1 MFWPDE
7 RLDRKKTNTKY
18 KYSLCCQQG
27 KVDLPLLN
35 ATPPLLDTLLDIN
48 GDSTSRHFRNN
59 IRSYNAAF
67 SWTSFGAK
75 FDPKLINSRGPYSLI
90 LCGENYHFMGS
101 LLPPNGQHPR
111 YSQLYV
117 HDPNSEVNERISQF
131 PAAES
136 KLHLSLIQQLQD
148 MLDEYNILTKTF
160 RQVRASLEHSQNKDL
175 RLRITGQRIPNGK
188 QYELPS
194 GVELAGLIPGDFEP
208 NHEDRDIIVNNC
220 NSGLQ
225 RITSLHPLFD
235 SLHFPLLFPYG
246 NDGFHN
252 CIKYNPI
259 HIPRGQKRQHV
270 TQREYYCFRIQYRNA
285 EGSTLIRGG
294 KTLQHYCIDAFTT
307 VEQNRLTYLRN
318 NQKALRS
325 EIYSELYSALDRGE
339 TSSKNIGRII
349 LPSSFTGGMRYM
361 KQLFLDAMAICHYFG
376 NPDLFIT
383 FTSNAQWP
391 EITNAFKNKVGSHG
405 EDKPA
410 IVARGMHTVEFQK
423 RGLPHVHILVWLANN
438 AKLETQKQIDQ
449 IISAQLPNP
458 TEDPIGYASVTK
470 FMIHGPCGIDNPKSP
485 CMVDGK
491 CKKKYPKAY
500 NTETISD
507 RHGYTL
513 YKREKTKITV
523 NKSGKFLDNRYI
535 VPYNRHLIIKYQAH
549 INIEICHKGQ
559 LIKYLFKYITK
570 GPDRQTVVAET
581 TSLDE
586 IAQYLD
592 CRSISSYE
600 AIWRLFEYPIHERKP
615 NVVRLSIH
623 MPLSQSIT
631 YQGSQTI
638 RSIVGRPG
646 ITNTMLTQWFV
657 LNQRDP
663 SARKYTYDKIPNAY
677 VWSTQLDDWSP
688 RKQGFAV
695 GRIPSVP
702 AASGDIFYLRML
714 LGKISGALNFKD
726 LRTLNGIVYDNYQQT
741 CQAMGLLSSDNE
753 WDLVMSEISRWAHP
767 AIIRS
772 MFVSLLIFC
781 QVSDPSKLLANW
793 WESMSEDFAYRKQQL
808 DSIEFTQPQ
817 PIQLYDQLLNN
828 LDYLLHSYS
837 LSLEHFKLP
846 HPMPTVTR
854 EQNHNNIL
862 THHQYDKQT
871 EESKSKKYYASLNSD
886 QIRAYSSIMDAI
898 ETKKGK
904 FFFVHGHGGTGK
916 TFLYN
921 CIISKVRS
929 TGGIALVVASSGIAA
944 TLLPDGVT
952 AHSRFKIPL
961 EIDNL
966 STCTIKKGSDV
977 AELLKSATLIVW
989 DEAPMIH
996 KLSFEAVD
1004 RTMCD
1009 IMNMPLSGENYVP
1022 FGGKVVL
1029 LGGDF
1034 RQTLPVVPNGS
1045 REDNINATLINM
1057 RITTN
1062 SINTTPMFDGLTFPD
1077 WVLAVGNGTLRTY
1090 PTKKNTKF
1098 DDLITIP
1105 SPFLIQTTTKPLDEL
1120 ISRVYPSFIESYQ
1133 SLQYIKSRA
1142 IVSPTNAVVSEINNI
1157 LLAQIPVPSKIY
1169 FSSDSLSPIKTN
1181 IATPEL
1187 EYPLE
1192 FLNSLSFNGIPEHKL
1207 ELKPFTVVMLLRNIN
1222 PTSGMLISGLIVSGT
1237 QEGTTVAI
1245 PRIILD
1251 VTDNR
1256 WPFTLRRRQFP
1267 IRICYAMTINKSQG
1281 QTLDHVGIYLPK
1293 PVFSHGQLYVAVSRV
1308 RSANGLHILIPN
1320 ISSNPDNKTRNIV
1333 YQDILHE
1340 ITGI

>member
-1 MFWPDE
+1 
-7 RLDRKKTNTKY
+7 
-18 KYSLCCQQG
+18 
-27 KVDLPLLN
+27 
-35 ATPPLLDTLLDIN
+35 
-48 GDSTSRHFRNN
+48 
-59 IRSYNAAF
+59 
-67 SWTSFGAK
+67 
-75 FDPKLINSRGPYSLI
+75 
-90 LCGENYHFMGS
+90 
-101 LLPPNGQHPR
+101 
-111 YSQLYV
+111 
-117 HDPNSEVNERISQF
+117 
-131 PAAES
+131 
-136 KLHLSLIQQLQD
+136 
-148 MLDEYNILTKTF
+148 
-160 RQVRASLEHSQNKDL
+160 
-175 RLRITGQRIPNGK
+175 
-188 QYELPS
+188 
-194 GVELAGLIPGDFEP
+194 
-208 NHEDRDIIVNNC
+208 
-220 NSGLQ
+220 
-225 RITSLHPLFD
+225 
-235 SLHFPLLFPYG
+235 
-246 NDGFHN
+246 
-252 CIKYNPI
+252 
-259 HIPRGQKRQHV
+259 
-270 TQREYYCFRIQYRNA
+270 
-285 EGSTLIRGG
+285 
-294 KTLQHYCIDAFTT
+294 
-307 VEQNRLTYLRN
+307 
-318 NQKALRS
+318 
-325 EIYSELYSALDRGE
+325 
-339 TSSKNIGRII
+339 
-349 LPSSFTGGMRYM
+349 
-361 KQLFLDAMAICHYFG
+361 MAICHYFG

-391 EITNAFKNKVGSHG
+391 EITNAFKNIVGSHG

-410 IVARGMHTVEFQK
+410 IVARVFRMKLQHLKDDINDHHIFGRTVA
-423 RGLPHVHILVWLANN
+423 V
-438 AKLETQKQIDQ
+438 
-449 IISAQLPNP
+449 ISAQLPNS

-491 CKKKYPKAY
+491 CKKKFPKAY

-507 RHGYTL
+507 RHDYTL
-513 YKREKTKITV
+513 YKREMTKITV
-523 NKSGKFLDNRYI
+523 NKSGKYLDNRYV

-549 INIEICHKGQ
+549 INIEICHKSQ

-623 MPLSQSIT
+623 MPLNQSIAF
-631 YQGSQTI
+631 QGSQII

-646 ITNTMLTQWFV
+646 ITNTMPTQWFV

-663 SARKYTYDKIPNAY
+663 SARKYTYDQIPNAY

-695 GRIPSVP
+695 ARISSVP

-726 LRTLNGIVYDNYQQT
+726 LRTLNGIVYDNYQHT

-753 WDLVMSEISRWAHP
+753 WDLVMSEVSRWAHP

-781 QVSDPSKLLANW
+781 QVADPSKLLANW
-793 WESMSEDFAYRKQQL
+793 WESVSEDFAHRKQQL

-817 PIQLYDQLLNN
+817 PIQLYDELLTN

-837 LSLEHFKLP
+837 LSLKHFKLP
-846 HPMPTVTR
+846 HPMPTVAR
-854 EQNHNNIL
+854 EQNYNNIL
-862 THHQYDKQT
+862 THFQYDKQT
-871 EESKSKKYYASLNSD
+871 EASKSQKYYASLNSD

-904 FFFVHGHGGTGK
+904 LFFSHGHGGTGK

-929 TGGIALVVASSGIAA
+929 TGGISLVVASSGIAA

-966 STCTIKKGSDV
+966 STCTVKKGSDV
-977 AELLKSATLIVW
+977 AELLKSATLIV
-989 DEAPMIH
+989 
-996 KLSFEAVD
+996 
-1004 RTMCD
+1004 TMCD

-1022 FGGKVVL
+1022 FGGKFVL

-1045 REDNINATLINM
+1045 REDNINATLPRSYLWTFCTLLHLRINM

-1077 WVLAVGNGTLRTY
+1077 WVL
-1090 PTKKNTKF
+1090 K
-1098 DDLITIP
+1098 
-1105 SPFLIQTTTKPLDEL
+1105 
-1120 ISRVYPSFIESYQ
+1120 SYQ

-1157 LLAQIPVPSKIY
+1157 LLAQIPGPSKIY
-1169 FSSDSLSPIKTN
+1169 FSSDSLSPTKTN
-1181 IATPEL
+1181 IATLEL

-1192 FLNSLSFNGIPEHKL
+1192 FLNFLSFNGILEHKL

-1222 PTSGMLISGLIVSGT
+1222 PTSGMRNGTRILLTDLGEYVINGLIVSGT
-1237 QEGTTVAI
+1237 LEGTTVVI

-1256 WPFTLRRRQFP
+1256 WPFTLRRRQFS
-1267 IRICYAMTINKSQG
+1267 IRICYAMTINKS
-1281 QTLDHVGIYLPK
+1281 
-1293 PVFSHGQLYVAVSRV
+1293 
-1308 RSANGLHILIPN
+1308 
-1320 ISSNPDNKTRNIV
+1320 
-1333 YQDILHE
+1333 
-1340 ITGI
+1340 

>member
-1 MFWPDE
+1 
-7 RLDRKKTNTKY
+7 
-18 KYSLCCQQG
+18 
-27 KVDLPLLN
+27 
-35 ATPPLLDTLLDIN
+35 
-48 GDSTSRHFRNN
+48 
-59 IRSYNAAF
+59 
-67 SWTSFGAK
+67 
-75 FDPKLINSRGPYSLI
+75 
-90 LCGENYHFMGS
+90 
-101 LLPPNGQHPR
+101 
-111 YSQLYV
+111 
-117 HDPNSEVNERISQF
+117 
-131 PAAES
+131 
-136 KLHLSLIQQLQD
+136 

-194 GVELAGLIPGDFEP
+194 GVELA
-208 NHEDRDIIVNNC
+208 
-220 NSGLQ
+220 GLQ

-325 EIYSELYSALDRGE
+325 EIYS
-339 TSSKNIGRII
+339 SKNIGRII

-383 FTSNAQWP
+383 FTSNAQC
-391 EITNAFKNKVGSHG
+391 
-405 EDKPA
+405 
-410 IVARGMHTVEFQK
+410 
-423 RGLPHVHILVWLANN
+423 LPHVHILVWLANN

-570 GPDRQTVVAET
+570 GPDR
-581 TSLDE
+581 
-586 IAQYLD
+586 
-592 CRSISSYE
+592 
-600 AIWRLFEYPIHERKP
+600 
-615 NVVRLSIH
+615 
-623 MPLSQSIT
+623 
-631 YQGSQTI
+631 SQTI

-1045 REDNINATLINM
+1045 REDNINATLPRSYLWTFCTLLHLRINM

-1222 PTSGMLISGLIVSGT
+1222 PTSGMCNGTRILLTDLGEYVISGLIVSGT

>member
-194 GVELAGLIPGDFEP
+194 GVELAGLIPG
-208 NHEDRDIIVNNC
+208 
-220 NSGLQ
+220 
-225 RITSLHPLFD
+225 
-235 SLHFPLLFPYG
+235 
-246 NDGFHN
+246 
-252 CIKYNPI
+252 
-259 HIPRGQKRQHV
+259 QKRQHV

-410 IVARGMHTVEFQK
+410 IVARVFRMKLQHLKDDINDRHIFGRTVA
-423 RGLPHVHILVWLANN
+423 V
-438 AKLETQKQIDQ
+438 
-449 IISAQLPNP
+449 ISAQLPNP

-570 GPDRQTVVAET
+570 GPDRQTVVANT
-581 TSLDE
+581 HPVDE

-1045 REDNINATLINM
+1045 REDNINATLPRSYLWTFCTLLHLRINM

-1169 FSSDSLSPIKTN
+1169 FSS
-1181 IATPEL
+1181 
-1187 EYPLE
+1187 
-1192 FLNSLSFNGIPEHKL
+1192 LSFNGIPEHKL

-1222 PTSGMLISGLIVSGT
+1222 PTSGMCNGTRILLTDLGEYVISGLIVSGT

>member
-1 MFWPDE
+1 
-7 RLDRKKTNTKY
+7 
-18 KYSLCCQQG
+18 
-27 KVDLPLLN
+27 
-35 ATPPLLDTLLDIN
+35 
-48 GDSTSRHFRNN
+48 
-59 IRSYNAAF
+59 
-67 SWTSFGAK
+67 
-75 FDPKLINSRGPYSLI
+75 
-90 LCGENYHFMGS
+90 
-101 LLPPNGQHPR
+101 
-111 YSQLYV
+111 
-117 HDPNSEVNERISQF
+117 
-131 PAAES
+131 
-136 KLHLSLIQQLQD
+136 

-325 EIYSELYSALDRGE
+325 EIYS
-339 TSSKNIGRII
+339 SKNIGRII

-383 FTSNAQWP
+383 FTN
-391 EITNAFKNKVGSHG
+391 
-405 EDKPA
+405 KPA
-410 IVARGMHTVEFQK
+410 IVARVFRMKLQHLKDDINDRHIFGRTV
-423 RGLPHVHILVWLANN
+423 A
-438 AKLETQKQIDQ
+438 
-449 IISAQLPNP
+449 AQLPNP

-570 GPDRQTVVAET
+570 GPDRQT
-581 TSLDE
+581 
-586 IAQYLD
+586 
-592 CRSISSYE
+592 
-600 AIWRLFEYPIHERKP
+600 
-615 NVVRLSIH
+615 
-623 MPLSQSIT
+623 
-631 YQGSQTI
+631 TI

-1045 REDNINATLINM
+1045 REDNINATLPRSYLWTFCTLLHLRINM

-1222 PTSGMLISGLIVSGT
+1222 PTSGMCNGTRILLTDLGEYVISGLIVSGT

>member
-1 MFWPDE
+1 
-7 RLDRKKTNTKY
+7 
-18 KYSLCCQQG
+18 
-27 KVDLPLLN
+27 
-35 ATPPLLDTLLDIN
+35 
-48 GDSTSRHFRNN
+48 
-59 IRSYNAAF
+59 
-67 SWTSFGAK
+67 
-75 FDPKLINSRGPYSLI
+75 
-90 LCGENYHFMGS
+90 MGS
-101 LLPPNGQHPR
+101 LLPPNGQRPR

-131 PAAES
+131 PASES
-136 KLHLSLIQQLQD
+136 KLRSSLIQQLQD
-148 MLDEYNILTKTF
+148 MLDEFNVLTKTF
-160 RQVRASLEHSQNKDL
+160 RQVRSSLKHPQNKDL

-194 GVELAGLIPGDFEP
+194 GVELVGLIPGDFEP

-246 NDGFHN
+246 TMLFH
-252 CIKYNPI
+252 
-259 HIPRGQKRQHV
+259 
-270 TQREYYCFRIQYRNA
+270 QYF
-285 EGSTLIRGG
+285 I
-294 KTLQHYCIDAFTT
+294 
-307 VEQNRLTYLRN
+307 
-318 NQKALRS
+318 
-325 EIYSELYSALDRGE
+325 
-339 TSSKNIGRII
+339 SS
-349 LPSSFTGGMRYM
+349 TGGMRYM

-391 EITNAFKNKVGSHG
+391 EITNALKNKVGSHG

-410 IVARGMHTVEFQK
+410 IVARVFRMKLQHLKDDINDHHIFGRTVA
-423 RGLPHVHILVWLANN
+423 V
-438 AKLETQKQIDQ
+438 
-449 IISAQLPNP
+449 ISAQLPNP

-491 CKKKYPKAY
+491 CKKKFPKAY

-507 RHGYTL
+507 MHGYTL
-513 YKREKTKITV
+513 YKRQMTKVTV
-523 NKSGKFLDNRYI
+523 NKSGKYLDNRYV

-570 GPDRQTVVAET
+570 GPDRQTVVANT
-581 TSLDE
+581 QPVDE

-623 MPLSQSIT
+623 MPLSQSIA

-663 SARKYTYDKIPNAY
+663 SARKYTYDQIPNAY

-695 GRIPSVP
+695 GRIPSIP
-702 AASGDIFYLRML
+702 AASEDIFYLRML

-726 LRTLNGIVYDNYQQT
+726 LRTLNGIVYDNYQDT

-753 WDLVMSEISRWAHP
+753 WDLVMLEVSRWAHP

-781 QVSDPSKLLANW
+781 QVADPSKLLANW
-793 WESMSEDFAYRKQQL
+793 WESMSEDFAHRKQQL

-817 PIQLYDQLLNN
+817 PILLYDQLLTN

-837 LSLEHFKLP
+837 LSLKHFKLP
-846 HPMPTVTR
+846 QPMPIVTS
-854 EQNHNNIL
+854 EQNYNNIL

-871 EESKSKKYYASLNSD
+871 EASKSQKYYASLNSD

-904 FFFVHGHGGTGK
+904 LFFLHGHGGTGK

-929 TGGIALVVASSGIAA
+929 TGDISLVVASSGIAA
-944 TLLPDGVT
+944 TLLQDGVT
-952 AHSRFKIPL
+952 SHSRFKIPL
-961 EIDNL
+961 EIDSL
-966 STCTIKKGSDV
+966 STCTVKKGSDV
-977 AELLKSATLIVW
+977 AELLKIATLIV
-989 DEAPMIH
+989 
-996 KLSFEAVD
+996 
-1004 RTMCD
+1004 TMCD

-1022 FGGKVVL
+1022 FGGKVIL

-1045 REDNINATLINM
+1045 REDNINATLPRSYLWTYCTLLHLKINM

-1077 WVLAVGNGTLRTY
+1077 WVL
-1090 PTKKNTKF
+1090 K
-1098 DDLITIP
+1098 
-1105 SPFLIQTTTKPLDEL
+1105 
-1120 ISRVYPSFIESYQ
+1120 SYQ

-1157 LLAQIPVPSKIY
+1157 LLAQIPGPSKIY
-1169 FSSDSLSPIKTN
+1169 FSSDSLSPTKTN
-1181 IATPEL
+1181 IATLEL
-1187 EYPLE
+1187 EYPIE
-1192 FLNSLSFNGIPEHKL
+1192 FLNSLSFNRIPEHKL
-1207 ELKPFTVVMLLRNIN
+1207 ELKPF
-1222 PTSGMLISGLIVSGT
+1222 
-1237 QEGTTVAI
+1237 Q
-1245 PRIILD
+1245 
-1251 VTDNR
+1251 
-1256 WPFTLRRRQFP
+1256 
-1267 IRICYAMTINKSQG
+1267 
-1281 QTLDHVGIYLPK
+1281 
-1293 PVFSHGQLYVAVSRV
+1293 
-1308 RSANGLHILIPN
+1308 
-1320 ISSNPDNKTRNIV
+1320 
-1333 YQDILHE
+1333 
-1340 ITGI
+1340 

>member
-1 MFWPDE
+1 
-7 RLDRKKTNTKY
+7 
-18 KYSLCCQQG
+18 
-27 KVDLPLLN
+27 
-35 ATPPLLDTLLDIN
+35 
-48 GDSTSRHFRNN
+48 
-59 IRSYNAAF
+59 
-67 SWTSFGAK
+67 
-75 FDPKLINSRGPYSLI
+75 
-90 LCGENYHFMGS
+90 
-101 LLPPNGQHPR
+101 
-111 YSQLYV
+111 
-117 HDPNSEVNERISQF
+117 
-131 PAAES
+131 
-136 KLHLSLIQQLQD
+136 

-194 GVELAGLIPGDFEP
+194 GVELA
-208 NHEDRDIIVNNC
+208 
-220 NSGLQ
+220 GLQ

-325 EIYSELYSALDRGE
+325 EIYS
-339 TSSKNIGRII
+339 SKNIGRII

-383 FTSNAQWP
+383 FTN
-391 EITNAFKNKVGSHG
+391 
-405 EDKPA
+405 KPA
-410 IVARGMHTVEFQK
+410 IVARVFRMKLQHLKDDINDRHIFGRTV
-423 RGLPHVHILVWLANN
+423 A
-438 AKLETQKQIDQ
+438 
-449 IISAQLPNP
+449 AQLPNP

-570 GPDRQTVVAET
+570 GPDR
-581 TSLDE
+581 
-586 IAQYLD
+586 
-592 CRSISSYE
+592 
-600 AIWRLFEYPIHERKP
+600 
-615 NVVRLSIH
+615 
-623 MPLSQSIT
+623 
-631 YQGSQTI
+631 SQTI

-772 MFVSLLIFC
+772 
-781 QVSDPSKLLANW
+781 
-793 WESMSEDFAYRKQQL
+793 
-808 DSIEFTQPQ
+808 
-817 PIQLYDQLLNN
+817 
-828 LDYLLHSYS
+828 
-837 LSLEHFKLP
+837 
-846 HPMPTVTR
+846 
-854 EQNHNNIL
+854 
-862 THHQYDKQT
+862 
-871 EESKSKKYYASLNSD
+871 
-886 QIRAYSSIMDAI
+886 
-898 ETKKGK
+898 
-904 FFFVHGHGGTGK
+904 
-916 TFLYN
+916 
-921 CIISKVRS
+921 IISKVRS

-1009 IMNMPLSGENYVP
+1009 I
-1022 FGGKVVL
+1022 
-1029 LGGDF
+1029 
-1034 RQTLPVVPNGS
+1034 
-1045 REDNINATLINM
+1045 I
-1057 RITTN
+1057 
-1062 SINTTPMFDGLTFPD
+1062 
-1077 WVLAVGNGTLRTY
+1077 
-1090 PTKKNTKF
+1090 
-1098 DDLITIP
+1098 
-1105 SPFLIQTTTKPLDEL
+1105 
-1120 ISRVYPSFIESYQ
+1120 
-1133 SLQYIKSRA
+1133 
-1142 IVSPTNAVVSEINNI
+1142 
-1157 LLAQIPVPSKIY
+1157 PSKIY

-1222 PTSGMLISGLIVSGT
+1222 PTSGMCNGTRILLTDLGEYVISGLIVSGT

>member
-325 EIYSELYSALDRGE
+325 EIY
-339 TSSKNIGRII
+339 KNIGRII

-410 IVARGMHTVEFQK
+410 IVARVFRMKLQHLKDDINDRHIFGRTVAGMHTVEFQK

-702 AASGDIFYLRML
+702 AASGV
-714 LGKISGALNFKD
+714 NFKD

-921 CIISKVRS
+921 C
-929 TGGIALVVASSGIAA
+929 GIALVVASSGIAA

-1034 RQTLPVVPNGS
+1034 RQTLP
-1045 REDNINATLINM
+1045 
-1057 RITTN
+1057 
-1062 SINTTPMFDGLTFPD
+1062 
-1077 WVLAVGNGTLRTY
+1077 
-1090 PTKKNTKF
+1090 
-1098 DDLITIP
+1098 
-1105 SPFLIQTTTKPLDEL
+1105 
-1120 ISRVYPSFIESYQ
+1120 
-1133 SLQYIKSRA
+1133 SRA

-1222 PTSGMLISGLIVSGT
+1222 PTSGMCNGTRILLTDLGEYVISGLIVSGT

>member
-1 MFWPDE
+1 
-7 RLDRKKTNTKY
+7 
-18 KYSLCCQQG
+18 
-27 KVDLPLLN
+27 
-35 ATPPLLDTLLDIN
+35 
-48 GDSTSRHFRNN
+48 
-59 IRSYNAAF
+59 
-67 SWTSFGAK
+67 
-75 FDPKLINSRGPYSLI
+75 
-90 LCGENYHFMGS
+90 
-101 LLPPNGQHPR
+101 
-111 YSQLYV
+111 
-117 HDPNSEVNERISQF
+117 
-131 PAAES
+131 
-136 KLHLSLIQQLQD
+136 

-175 RLRITGQRIPNGK
+175 RLRIT
-188 QYELPS
+188 
-194 GVELAGLIPGDFEP
+194 DFEP

-325 EIYSELYSALDRGE
+325 EIYS
-339 TSSKNIGRII
+339 SKNIGRII

-383 FTSNAQWP
+383 FTN
-391 EITNAFKNKVGSHG
+391 
-405 EDKPA
+405 KPA
-410 IVARGMHTVEFQK
+410 IVARVFRMKLQHLKDDINDRHIFGRTV
-423 RGLPHVHILVWLANN
+423 A
-438 AKLETQKQIDQ
+438 
-449 IISAQLPNP
+449 AQLPNP

-570 GPDRQTVVAET
+570 GPDRQTVV
-581 TSLDE
+581 
-586 IAQYLD
+586 
-592 CRSISSYE
+592 
-600 AIWRLFEYPIHERKP
+600 
-615 NVVRLSIH
+615 
-623 MPLSQSIT
+623 
-631 YQGSQTI
+631 G
-638 RSIVGRPG
+638 SIVGRPG

-1045 REDNINATLINM
+1045 REDNINATLPRSYLWTFCTLLHLRINM

-1222 PTSGMLISGLIVSGT
+1222 PTSGMCNGTRILLTDLGEYVISGLIVSGT